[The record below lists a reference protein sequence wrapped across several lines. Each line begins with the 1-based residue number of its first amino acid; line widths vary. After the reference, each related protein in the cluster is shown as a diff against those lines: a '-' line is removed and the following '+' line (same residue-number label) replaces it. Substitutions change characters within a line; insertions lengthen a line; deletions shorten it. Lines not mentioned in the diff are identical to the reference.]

1 MNKICA
7 LIKEIHLKEGE
18 FVSVNVRQSIN
29 CELQERDRRLIST
42 LKKIVLRGNNAEV
55 RGNCDGSW
63 VVYEVKKKKEVVG

>member
-1 MNKICA
+1 MSA
-7 LIKEIHLKEGE
+7 
-18 FVSVNVRQSIN
+18 NVRQGIN

-55 RGNCDGSW
+55 KGNDDGSW